1 MLHEKRGEKETEMPV
16 QARLLKVTANEQRR
30 SMCAICQ
37 GHRKLCG
44 KNICPILAKAEALI
58 RLEKNLSKEKIFG
71 SSPPAVFVGSWNY
84 PKVLAGP
91 LVPPIS
97 VEDASVMDMPERWI
111 DKSFSE
117 ILQYRFSLVRGKRF
131 TNVKSAGTP
140 NRTLSTFQ
148 EIVMASKPTDTEMWF
163 NKKPKL
169 SVVFSP
175 REPPSGPS
183 ALITRTILA
192 ENPQIPKP
200 VDCVVSDTDLKTE
213 KSILKLYDSKVNQR
227 QITRMFSIGL
237 LGVKRQRRLVPTEWS
252 ITAVDDILGRAIHK
266 EILNYPWINEFMI
279 FGHKALANNI
289 QILLFPSSWMFEAQ
303 EAWLVSSNP
312 TPGVNYELVHGRR
325 SYASDLAGAY
335 YAARLPVLEYLKRIR
350 RQAGALVF
358 MEVYPEWIPLG
369 VWRFREI
376 CREALRGKPII
387 FNTLE
392 EAMEEIEKRL
402 NLSLAKWLER
412 SQILRWFKIQ
422 TRLTNFLSLRT
433 LS

>member
-1 MLHEKRGEKETEMPV
+1 M
-16 QARLLKVTANEQRR
+16 
-30 SMCAICQ
+30 
-37 GHRKLCG
+37 
-44 KNICPILAKAEALI
+44 

-91 LVPPIS
+91 LVPPVL
-97 VEDASVMDMPERWI
+97 VEDTSVMDLPELWV

-117 ILQYRFSLVRGKRF
+117 ILRYRFSLVRGKHF
-131 TNVKSAGTP
+131 TDVRSAGNP
-140 NRTLSTFQ
+140 NRILSTFQ

-163 NKKPKL
+163 KKKPKL

-183 ALITRTILA
+183 ASIKRAVLA
-192 ENPQIPKP
+192 ENPRVPKS
-200 VDCVVSDTDLKTE
+200 VDYVVSDTDLKAE
-213 KSILKLYDSKVNQR
+213 KGILRLYGSTVSQR

-237 LGVKRQRRLVPTEWS
+237 LGAKRQRRLVPTEWS
-252 ITAVDDILGRAIHK
+252 ITAIDDILGRAIHK
-266 EILNYPWINEFMI
+266 EILNYPWISEFMI

-303 EAWLVSSNP
+303 EAWLVSHNP
-312 TPGVNYELVHGRR
+312 VPGVNYELVQGRR

-335 YAARLPVLEYLKRIR
+335 YAARLPILEYLKQMG
-350 RQAGALVF
+350 RQAGALVL

-376 CREALRGKPII
+376 CREALRRQPSM

-392 EAMEEIEKRL
+392 EALDEMGKKLRL
-402 NLSLAKWLER
+402 PLVRWLDR
-412 SQILRWFKIQ
+412 SEILRWFRSQ
-422 TRLTNFLSLRT
+422 TRLSKFLSV
-433 LS
+433 

>member
-1 MLHEKRGEKETEMPV
+1 MPV
-16 QARLLKVTANEQRR
+16 QARLFRVTANEQRR
-30 SMCAICQ
+30 SLCSICQ
-37 GHRKLCG
+37 GHRRLCG
-44 KNICPILAKAEALI
+44 KSICPILAKAEVLMK
-58 RLEKNLSKEKIFG
+58 LEKNLSKEKVFG

-91 LVPPIS
+91 LVPPVL
-97 VEDASVMDMPERWI
+97 VEDTSVMDLPELWV

-117 ILQYRFSLVRGKRF
+117 ILRYRFSLVRGKHF
-131 TNVKSAGTP
+131 TNVKSAGNP
-140 NRTLSTFQ
+140 NKILSTFQ

-175 REPPSGPS
+175 REPPSGPAAS
-183 ALITRTILA
+183 IKRAVLA
-192 ENPQIPKP
+192 ENPNVPKS
-200 VDCVVSDTDLKTE
+200 VDYVVSDTDLKAE
-213 KSILKLYDSKVNQR
+213 KGILRLYGSTVSQR

-237 LGVKRQRRLVPTEWS
+237 LGAKRQRRLVPTEWS
-252 ITAVDDILGRAIHK
+252 ITAIDDILGRAIHK

-289 QILLFPSSWMFEAQ
+289 QLLLFPSSWMFEAQ
-303 EAWLVSSNP
+303 EAWLTSPNP
-312 TPGVNYELVHGRR
+312 VPAVNYELVQGRR

-335 YAARLPVLEYLKRIR
+335 YAARLPILEYLKQMR
-350 RQAGALVF
+350 RQAGALVL

-376 CREALRGKPII
+376 CREALRRQPIM

-392 EAMEEIEKRL
+392 EALDEMGKRL
-402 NLSLAKWLER
+402 RLPLARWLER
-412 SQILRWFKIQ
+412 SEILRWFRSQ
-422 TRLTNFLSLRT
+422 TRLTKFLSL
-433 LS
+433 